1 MTAGHVARSQLIYIN
16 WPQALHG
23 YFLIDDGVTP
33 GASGCRINLRC
44 PGCQSTGGRGVK
56 ESN

>member
-33 GASGCRINLRC
+33 GASGMSHKFALLGMSVDR
-44 PGCQSTGGRGVK
+44 GKGREGV
-56 ESN
+56 